1 MHAVELLGRCDFPA
15 GPLALGVSGGPD
27 SVAMALLA
35 DEAGLDFVI
44 WHVHHGLRP
53 EADDDADL
61 VAKLAAALGRRCEVR
76 SVDVAPGPGLEARAR
91 AARYEALPDD
101 VCVAHTADDRAETV
115 LFNLLR
121 GAGPAGVAAP
131 FDRVH
136 RPLLKVRRHETRA
149 LCDAGGVEVVDDR
162 MNDDESFT
170 RVALRNRVL
179 PVIAE
184 VLGRDPVPLLTRH
197 ADLTADALAV
207 VQAAAADVDPT
218 DTVALR
224 AVPRAVAAE
233 ALRRWL
239 KAETGAASA
248 VDAASI
254 DRVLAVVDGTHVAT
268 EVTGGH
274 RVARTA
280 GRLRV
285 ESAR

>member
-1 MHAVELLGRCDFPA
+1 MDAVGLLDRCDFPT
-15 GPLALGVSGGPD
+15 GPLTLGVSGGPD

-35 DEAGLDFVI
+35 EEAGLDFVI

-53 EADDDADL
+53 GADDDAET
-61 VAKLAAALGRRCEVR
+61 VGKLAATLGRRCELR
-76 SVDVAPGPGLEARAR
+76 TVDVAPGPGLEARAR
-91 AARYEALPDD
+91 TARYRALPDD

-136 RPLLKVRRHETRA
+136 RPLLGLRRHETRA
-149 LCDAGGVEVVDDR
+149 LCEAAGVEVVDDP
-162 MNDDESFT
+162 MNDDEAFT

-179 PVIAE
+179 PVIGE

-207 VQAAAADVDPT
+207 VRAAAAAVDPT

-224 AVPRAVAAE
+224 TVPRAVAAE

-239 KAETGAASA
+239 MAETGSASA

-254 DRVLAVVDGTHVAT
+254 ERVLSVVDGTHVAT

-285 ESAR
+285 EPVR